1 MSEFD
6 KIRTRK
12 LGKTIQLLLGT
23 VVILSLGFTAI
34 WIQPASALLSSWS
47 STTNY
52 PIGIEF
58 PSCVMSSGFV
68 YCIAGDNSSSLTNA
82 VYFAPLLPAG
92 GAGSWSSSTSY
103 PLRLQSQSCVTSSGY
118 VYCIGGDTH
127 GGLANSTSAVYF
139 AALSSNG
146 VGSWLPSTRYPTNI
160 AGQSCVVDSGFVYC
174 IAGENTT
181 ALPGGG
187 VQGTINSAVYFAP
200 LSSSGVGSWSPTTS
214 YPTGIVF
221 QSCVVDSGFVYCI
234 GGDMANGFG
243 TANGFTNVVY
253 FAPLSSSGVGSWS
266 SATSYPLNVISPS
279 CVVGSGFAYCIG
291 GDTATHSPFGGT
303 FTGFTSAVY
312 FASLSSSGVGSWA
325 STTSYPTVIYT
336 QSCALDSGFVYCIG
350 GNNGSGVPSGTWSNG
365 VFFASTSPNT
375 TSTSISCSPSSVAVN
390 QPTQCTATVTDTS
403 STPAPIIGTV
413 TFSSSSSGSFTPSNT
428 CTLKSIGSSTASCAA
443 TVSYAPGSGTEGTQT
458 ITGTYDGDHQGSSG
472 TTSLTVTER
481 TTSTMVTCPKV
492 KGNTV
497 CTVTVTDT
505 SPGTAITPA
514 GTVAMS
520 STGSGMFTSCN
531 LSGTGSSATC
541 TATYT
546 TGRGKTTI
554 ITIMAT
560 YSGDKDHFG
569 SSGNT
574 TIKSS

>member
-139 AALSSNG
+139 APLSSNG
-146 VGSWLPSTRYPTNI
+146 VGSWSPSTRYPTNI

-214 YPTGIVF
+214 YPT
-221 QSCVVDSGFVYCI
+221 
-234 GGDMANGFG
+234 
-243 TANGFTNVVY
+243 
-253 FAPLSSSGVGSWS
+253 
-266 SATSYPLNVISPS
+266 
-279 CVVGSGFAYCIG
+279 
-291 GDTATHSPFGGT
+291 
-303 FTGFTSAVY
+303 
-312 FASLSSSGVGSWA
+312 
-325 STTSYPTVIYT
+325 VIYT

-350 GNNGSGVPSGTWSNG
+350 GNNGSGVPSGTSSNG

>member
-12 LGKTIQLLLGT
+12 LGKTIQFLLGT

-127 GGLANSTSAVYF
+127 GGLANSTSA
-139 AALSSNG
+139 
-146 VGSWLPSTRYPTNI
+146 
-160 AGQSCVVDSGFVYC
+160 
-174 IAGENTT
+174 
-181 ALPGGG
+181 
-187 VQGTINSAVYFAP
+187 
-200 LSSSGVGSWSPTTS
+200 
-214 YPTGIVF
+214 
-221 QSCVVDSGFVYCI
+221 
-234 GGDMANGFG
+234 
-243 TANGFTNVVY
+243 VY

-546 TGRGKTTI
+546 TGKGKTTI

>member
-6 KIRTRK
+6 EIHTRK

-34 WIQPASALLSSWS
+34 SIQPASALLSSWS

-52 PIGIEF
+52 PTGIEF
-58 PSCVMSSGFV
+58 PSCVVSSGFV
-68 YCIAGDNSSSLTNA
+68 YCIAGDNSSGLTNA

-118 VYCIGGDTH
+118 VYCIGGDTR

-139 AALSSNG
+139 AALSSSG
-146 VGSWLPSTRYPTNI
+146 VGSWSPSTRYPTNI

-221 QSCVVDSGFVYCI
+221 QSC
-234 GGDMANGFG
+234 
-243 TANGFTNVVY
+243 
-253 FAPLSSSGVGSWS
+253 
-266 SATSYPLNVISPS
+266 
-279 CVVGSGFAYCIG
+279 
-291 GDTATHSPFGGT
+291 
-303 FTGFTSAVY
+303 
-312 FASLSSSGVGSWA
+312 
-325 STTSYPTVIYT
+325 
-336 QSCALDSGFVYCIG
+336 ALDSGFVYCIG

-365 VFFASTSPNT
+365 VLFASTSPNT
-375 TSTSISCSPSSVAVN
+375 TSTSISCSPPSVAVN

-403 STPAPIIGTV
+403 PTPAPIIGTV
-413 TFSSSSSGSFTPSNT
+413 TFSSSSAGSFTPSNT
-428 CTLKSIGSSTASCAA
+428 CTLKSTGSSTASCTA
-443 TVSYAPGSGTEGTQT
+443 TISYAPASGTEGTQT
-458 ITGTYDGDHQGSSG
+458 ITGTYDGDHQGRSG
-472 TTSLTVTER
+472 TTRLTAPHR

-505 SPGTAITPA
+505 PPGTAITPT
-514 GTVAMS
+514 GTVALS
-520 STGSGMFTSCN
+520 GTGSGTFTSCN

-541 TATYT
+541 TTTYT
-546 TGRGKTTI
+546 TGKGKTTI
-554 ITIMAT
+554 ITITAT

-574 TIKSS
+574 TIKSI

>member
-1 MSEFD
+1 
-6 KIRTRK
+6 
-12 LGKTIQLLLGT
+12 
-23 VVILSLGFTAI
+23 
-34 WIQPASALLSSWS
+34 
-47 STTNY
+47 
-52 PIGIEF
+52 F

-146 VGSWLPSTRYPTNI
+146 VGSWSPSTRYPTNI

-221 QSCVVDSGFVYCI
+221 QSCVVDSGC
-234 GGDMANGFG
+234 
-243 TANGFTNVVY
+243 
-253 FAPLSSSGVGSWS
+253 
-266 SATSYPLNVISPS
+266 
-279 CVVGSGFAYCIG
+279 
-291 GDTATHSPFGGT
+291 
-303 FTGFTSAVY
+303 
-312 FASLSSSGVGSWA
+312 
-325 STTSYPTVIYT
+325 
-336 QSCALDSGFVYCIG
+336 VYCIG
-350 GNNGSGVPSGTWSNG
+350 GNNGSGAPSGTWSYG

-514 GTVAMS
+514 GT
-520 STGSGMFTSCN
+520 
-531 LSGTGSSATC
+531 
-541 TATYT
+541 
-546 TGRGKTTI
+546 
-554 ITIMAT
+554 
-560 YSGDKDHFG
+560 
-569 SSGNT
+569 
-574 TIKSS
+574 

>member
-6 KIRTRK
+6 RIRTRK

-146 VGSWLPSTRYPTNI
+146 VGSWLPGTR
-160 AGQSCVVDSGFVYC
+160 
-174 IAGENTT
+174 
-181 ALPGGG
+181 
-187 VQGTINSAVYFAP
+187 
-200 LSSSGVGSWSPTTS
+200 
-214 YPTGIVF
+214 
-221 QSCVVDSGFVYCI
+221 
-234 GGDMANGFG
+234 
-243 TANGFTNVVY
+243 
-253 FAPLSSSGVGSWS
+253 
-266 SATSYPLNVISPS
+266 YPLNVISPS

-336 QSCALDSGFVYCIG
+336 QSCALDSGYVYCIG
-350 GNNGSGVPSGTWSNG
+350 GDNGSGVPSGTWSNG

-520 STGSGMFTSCN
+520 STGSGMFTRCN

-546 TGRGKTTI
+546 TGKGKTTI

>member
-6 KIRTRK
+6 RIRTRK

-52 PIGIEF
+52 PIGIDF

-68 YCIAGDNSSSLTNA
+68 YCIDGDNSSSLTN
-82 VYFAPLLPAG
+82 
-92 GAGSWSSSTSY
+92 
-103 PLRLQSQSCVTSSGY
+103 
-118 VYCIGGDTH
+118 
-127 GGLANSTSAVYF
+127 
-139 AALSSNG
+139 
-146 VGSWLPSTRYPTNI
+146 
-160 AGQSCVVDSGFVYC
+160 
-174 IAGENTT
+174 
-181 ALPGGG
+181 
-187 VQGTINSAVYFAP
+187 AVYFAP

-266 SATSYPLNVISPS
+266 SGTSYPLNVISPS

-312 FASLSSSGVGSWA
+312 FASLSSSGVGSLA

-350 GNNGSGVPSGTWSNG
+350 GEREGW
-365 VFFASTSPNT
+365 
-375 TSTSISCSPSSVAVN
+375 
-390 QPTQCTATVTDTS
+390 
-403 STPAPIIGTV
+403 
-413 TFSSSSSGSFTPSNT
+413 
-428 CTLKSIGSSTASCAA
+428 
-443 TVSYAPGSGTEGTQT
+443 VSYR
-458 ITGTYDGDHQGSSG
+458 D
-472 TTSLTVTER
+472 L
-481 TTSTMVTCPKV
+481 
-492 KGNTV
+492 
-497 CTVTVTDT
+497 
-505 SPGTAITPA
+505 
-514 GTVAMS
+514 
-520 STGSGMFTSCN
+520 
-531 LSGTGSSATC
+531 
-541 TATYT
+541 
-546 TGRGKTTI
+546 
-554 ITIMAT
+554 
-560 YSGDKDHFG
+560 
-569 SSGNT
+569 
-574 TIKSS
+574 

>member
-6 KIRTRK
+6 KICTRK

-68 YCIAGDNSSSLTNA
+68 YCIAG
-82 VYFAPLLPAG
+82 
-92 GAGSWSSSTSY
+92 
-103 PLRLQSQSCVTSSGY
+103 
-118 VYCIGGDTH
+118 
-127 GGLANSTSAVYF
+127 
-139 AALSSNG
+139 
-146 VGSWLPSTRYPTNI
+146 
-160 AGQSCVVDSGFVYC
+160 
-174 IAGENTT
+174 ENTT

-221 QSCVVDSGFVYCI
+221 QSCVVNSGFVYCI

-266 SATSYPLNVISPS
+266 SGTSYPLNVISPS

-312 FASLSSSGVGSWA
+312 FASLSSSGVGSSA

-336 QSCALDSGFVYCIG
+336 QSCALDSGYVYCIG
-350 GNNGSGVPSGTWSNG
+350 GSKNSCGPLGTSRKCG
-365 VFFASTSPNT
+365 FFASTSPNT

-390 QPTQCTATVTDTS
+390 QPTQCTATV
-403 STPAPIIGTV
+403 
-413 TFSSSSSGSFTPSNT
+413 
-428 CTLKSIGSSTASCAA
+428 
-443 TVSYAPGSGTEGTQT
+443 
-458 ITGTYDGDHQGSSG
+458 
-472 TTSLTVTER
+472 
-481 TTSTMVTCPKV
+481 
-492 KGNTV
+492 
-497 CTVTVTDT
+497 
-505 SPGTAITPA
+505 
-514 GTVAMS
+514 
-520 STGSGMFTSCN
+520 
-531 LSGTGSSATC
+531 
-541 TATYT
+541 
-546 TGRGKTTI
+546 
-554 ITIMAT
+554 
-560 YSGDKDHFG
+560 
-569 SSGNT
+569 
-574 TIKSS
+574 

>member
-6 KIRTRK
+6 RIRTRK

-200 LSSSGVGSWSPTTS
+200 LSSSGVGSWS
-214 YPTGIVF
+214 
-221 QSCVVDSGFVYCI
+221 SG
-234 GGDMANGFG
+234 
-243 TANGFTNVVY
+243 
-253 FAPLSSSGVGSWS
+253 
-266 SATSYPLNVISPS
+266 TSYPLNVISPS

-336 QSCALDSGFVYCIG
+336 QSCALDSGYVYCIG

-403 STPAPIIGTV
+403 SSPAPIIGTV
-413 TFSSSSSGSFTPSNT
+413 TFYSSSSGSCTPSNT

-546 TGRGKTTI
+546 TGKGKTTI

>member
-6 KIRTRK
+6 EIHTRK

-23 VVILSLGFTAI
+23 VVILSLGFTPI
-34 WIQPASALLSSWS
+34 SIQPASALLNSWS

-52 PIGIEF
+52 PIGLEF
-58 PSCVMSSGFV
+58 PSCVVSSGFV
-68 YCIAGDNSSSLTNA
+68 YCIAGDNSSGLTNA

-103 PLRLQSQSCVTSSGY
+103 PLRLQSQSCVTSSGF
-118 VYCIGGDTH
+118 VYCIGGDTR

-139 AALSSNG
+139 AALSS
-146 VGSWLPSTRYPTNI
+146 
-160 AGQSCVVDSGFVYC
+160 
-174 IAGENTT
+174 
-181 ALPGGG
+181 
-187 VQGTINSAVYFAP
+187 
-200 LSSSGVGSWSPTTS
+200 SGVGSWSPSTS

-266 SATSYPLNVISPS
+266 SGTSYPL
-279 CVVGSGFAYCIG
+279 
-291 GDTATHSPFGGT
+291 
-303 FTGFTSAVY
+303 
-312 FASLSSSGVGSWA
+312 
-325 STTSYPTVIYT
+325 VIYT

-403 STPAPIIGTV
+403 YNPAPIIGTV

-546 TGRGKTTI
+546 TGKGKTTI

>member
-6 KIRTRK
+6 EIHTRK

-34 WIQPASALLSSWS
+34 SIQPASALLNSWS

-52 PIGIEF
+52 PIGLEF
-58 PSCVMSSGFV
+58 PSCVVSSGFV
-68 YCIAGDNSSSLTNA
+68 YCIAGDNSSGLTNA

-103 PLRLQSQSCVTSSGY
+103 PLRLQSQSCVTSSGF
-118 VYCIGGDTH
+118 VYCIGGDTR

-146 VGSWLPSTRYPTNI
+146 VGSW
-160 AGQSCVVDSGFVYC
+160 
-174 IAGENTT
+174 
-181 ALPGGG
+181 
-187 VQGTINSAVYFAP
+187 
-200 LSSSGVGSWSPTTS
+200 SSS
-214 YPTGIVF
+214 
-221 QSCVVDSGFVYCI
+221 
-234 GGDMANGFG
+234 
-243 TANGFTNVVY
+243 
-253 FAPLSSSGVGSWS
+253 
-266 SATSYPLNVISPS
+266 TSYPLNVISPS

-520 STGSGMFTSCN
+520 STGSGMFTSCS
-531 LSGTGSSATC
+531 LSGKGSAATC

-546 TGRGKTTI
+546 TGKGKTTI

>member
-103 PLRLQSQSCVTSSGY
+103 PLRLQSQRCVTSSGY

-127 GGLANSTSAVYF
+127 GGLANST
-139 AALSSNG
+139 
-146 VGSWLPSTRYPTNI
+146 
-160 AGQSCVVDSGFVYC
+160 
-174 IAGENTT
+174 
-181 ALPGGG
+181 
-187 VQGTINSAVYFAP
+187 SAVYFAP

-221 QSCVVDSGFVYCI
+221 QSCVVNSGFVYCI

-266 SATSYPLNVISPS
+266 SCTSYPLNVISPS

-336 QSCALDSGFVYCIG
+336 QSCALDSGYVYCIG
-350 GNNGSGVPSGTWSNG
+350 GNNGSGVPSGTW
-365 VFFASTSPNT
+365 
-375 TSTSISCSPSSVAVN
+375 
-390 QPTQCTATVTDTS
+390 
-403 STPAPIIGTV
+403 
-413 TFSSSSSGSFTPSNT
+413 
-428 CTLKSIGSSTASCAA
+428 
-443 TVSYAPGSGTEGTQT
+443 
-458 ITGTYDGDHQGSSG
+458 
-472 TTSLTVTER
+472 
-481 TTSTMVTCPKV
+481 
-492 KGNTV
+492 
-497 CTVTVTDT
+497 
-505 SPGTAITPA
+505 
-514 GTVAMS
+514 
-520 STGSGMFTSCN
+520 
-531 LSGTGSSATC
+531 
-541 TATYT
+541 
-546 TGRGKTTI
+546 
-554 ITIMAT
+554 
-560 YSGDKDHFG
+560 
-569 SSGNT
+569 
-574 TIKSS
+574 

>member
-6 KIRTRK
+6 EIHTRK

-34 WIQPASALLSSWS
+34 SIQPASALLNSWS

-58 PSCVMSSGFV
+58 PSCVVSSGFV
-68 YCIAGDNSSSLTNA
+68 YCIAGDNSSGLTNA

-103 PLRLQSQSCVTSSGY
+103 PLRLQSQSCVTSSGF
-118 VYCIGGDTH
+118 VYCIGGDTR

-146 VGSWLPSTRYPTNI
+146 VGSWSPSTRYPTNI

-187 VQGTINSAVYFAP
+187 VRGTINSAVYFAP
-200 LSSSGVGSWSPTTS
+200 LSSSGVGSWS
-214 YPTGIVF
+214 
-221 QSCVVDSGFVYCI
+221 
-234 GGDMANGFG
+234 
-243 TANGFTNVVY
+243 
-253 FAPLSSSGVGSWS
+253 
-266 SATSYPLNVISPS
+266 
-279 CVVGSGFAYCIG
+279 
-291 GDTATHSPFGGT
+291 
-303 FTGFTSAVY
+303 
-312 FASLSSSGVGSWA
+312 

-497 CTVTVTDT
+497 CTVTVADT

-546 TGRGKTTI
+546 TCKGKPTI